1 MFKLCQIGVTVIVK
15 RCWVDG
21 CGGGFGSAGVCG
33 GGDGGGGGCGGD
45 QCVVCSDGIDYLCF
59 HCAKCTSL
67 SQGCTQKLFS
77 VDDF

>member
-33 GGDGGGGGCGGD
+33 GGNGGGGGCGGD
-45 QCVVCSDGIDYLCF
+45 QCVVLVM
-59 HCAKCTSL
+59 L
-67 SQGCTQKLFS
+67 LFIHVS
-77 VDDF
+77 TVPNIQA